1 MGTEKIVLSGSPIE
15 IAEYADHKM
24 ATFLISVLDEY
35 DLNDRMIP
43 KESGELYHSSIV
55 GFPILAKMVC
65 NEAGDPVDFGGHEM
79 YIVVDEEGN
88 TVVRFNTHP
97 IGSVVESWIE
107 ERAVAGYSGKKHCIM
122 IKAKLWSTRYPEYF
136 AVLDKLWA
144 AKKLKSS
151 WELTVHEA
159 VQTTRG
165 RILKAFSFIGN
176 TLLGSQV
183 VGAVPGAGVYEYAEA
198 NPDFELAMA
207 LSKDV
212 FVSKTAQR
220 KEDGILDSENVIQEQ
235 IAAENAENVE
245 TPVQTV
251 EAERDAE
258 TSGSEADVAA
268 VAETDSKPED
278 AAVAEAVTEDKPE
291 VESAMLTNY
300 DLRRRIQEAYRA
312 QYNKWGW
319 IGFWFPA
326 NSEAWIE
333 DESRD
338 SELEYTRIVYTVGDD
353 DTVTIQE
360 TQAVTLT
367 VAVSEI
373 NTALAARDDAIVKA
387 NERINELSAQI
398 AALQPYKDAADK
410 AEQERIEA
418 ETAEKRKV
426 FREKMIS
433 SKLFDQDELETSE
446 VLKNMIECLDENA
459 LKVEIAERFMAKLD
473 KPAEPV
479 VDVAQAAQPV
489 VQETRTQVGDGKPG
503 CQEFMRVFLGK
514 H

>member
-1 MGTEKIVLSGSPIE
+1 M
-15 IAEYADHKM
+15 
-24 ATFLISVLDEY
+24 
-35 DLNDRMIP
+35 
-43 KESGELYHSSIV
+43 
-55 GFPILAKMVC
+55 
-65 NEAGDPVDFGGHEM
+65 
-79 YIVVDEEGN
+79 
-88 TVVRFNTHP
+88 
-97 IGSVVESWIE
+97 
-107 ERAVAGYSGKKHCIM
+107 
-122 IKAKLWSTRYPEYF
+122 
-136 AVLDKLWA
+136 
-144 AKKLKSS
+144 
-151 WELTVHEA
+151 
-159 VQTTRG
+159 
-165 RILKAFSFIGN
+165 
-176 TLLGSQV
+176 
-183 VGAVPGAGVYEYAEA
+183 
-198 NPDFELAMA
+198 
-207 LSKDV
+207 
-212 FVSKTAQR
+212 
-220 KEDGILDSENVIQEQ
+220 DSENVIQEQ
-235 IAAENAENVE
+235 VAAESAENVE
-245 TPVQTV
+245 TPVETEQT
-251 EAERDAE
+251 AEV
-258 TSGSEADVAA
+258 SGSDVDAPA
-268 VAETDSKPED
+268 VAESDGEPED
-278 AAVAEAVTEDKPE
+278 TAVSEVVVDDKPE

-300 DLRRRIQEAYRA
+300 DLRRRIQEAYLA

-326 NSEAWIE
+326 NSEAWME

-373 NTALAARDDAIVKA
+373 NTALATRDDAIVKA

-418 ETAEKRKV
+418 ETAEKRKA
-426 FREKMIS
+426 FREKMVS
-433 SKLFDQDELETSE
+433 SKLFDEDELETSE

-459 LKVEIAERFMAKLD
+459 LKAEIAERFMAKLD

-479 VDVAQAAQPV
+479 VDVAQAAQPA